1 MPRNWAGGRK
11 TRAWTSDGDTSL
23 LRADNAV
30 ERSSRIS
37 EGFKI
42 SESEDEE
49 GFALGEAFGWEAET
63 GRDFCKLMVETL
75 VCRSGSP
82 AWGEA
87 IISFLGDRVSFLKQS
102 QRPRFGE
109 GELPFPADPADD
121 ESRRADY

>member
-63 GRDFCKLMVETL
+63 VRHTVDVRRHRVAIRFVDALQAESTL
-75 VCRSGSP
+75 RLV
-82 AWGEA
+82 
-87 IISFLGDRVSFLKQS
+87 KQ
-102 QRPRFGE
+102 
-109 GELPFPADPADD
+109 
-121 ESRRADY
+121 